1 MSNQLELVEK
11 SFARAKRLYTYE
23 EIAPLISGDR
33 RTIREMA
40 KACGAYH
47 PKSKTQ
53 VYIDYPRLEEYIL
66 SIKG

>member
-1 MSNQLELVEK
+1 MSNQLEMAQR

-23 EIAPLISGDR
+23 ELSHLISGDK

-66 SIKG
+66 SIK

>member
-1 MSNQLELVEK
+1 MSNQLEMAK
-11 SFARAKRLYTYE
+11 QSFIRAKRLYTYE
-23 EIAPLISGDR
+23 EISQLISGDK

-66 SIKG
+66 SIK